1 MRQAKNQTQNQT
13 GTEVQ
18 SMFEIVRIYKFETDR
33 PLKAFVDVS
42 VCNAVLIK
50 GVRVLSDKKGEL
62 YISMPSEQAKD
73 KRYYEV
79 VKLLAAETKQELQDV
94 ILAAYNS

>member
-18 SMFEIVRIYKFETDR
+18 SMFEIVRIYRFETDR

-50 GVRVLSDKKGEL
+50 GVRVLSNKEGEL

-79 VKLLAAETKQELQDV
+79 VKLLASETKQELQDV
-94 ILAAYNS
+94 ILAAYHS